1 MCAVAPT
8 RQPLHAPGRAS
19 HVPARRP
26 GYPLR
31 LSTSLSF
38 SYYRLRRHCCATGT
52 IIDDRTLSRL
62 RSSADCE
69 ARDEALR
76 SESQAGALTRLIRS
90 RSAAVV
96 SGDARGCPLNGRG
109 PREVKADAGLEVDEE
124 QGCGLV
130 RRQIAEAV
138 EHVVAGVIR
147 PPQLA
152 ALDAYKAWC
161 AAAMGRIG
169 AVGRV
174 HGAEEE
180 GIGTGDERGVFGNE
194 VVVTFDVPGDCAFD
208 VFEVASLNVLGT
220 VAECLLN
227 SQLESVGAR
236 ACEGAVHPNPAP
248 GGEFD
253 GKHANGLTWREALQW
268 ITATRRSAR
277 KRLMPPLRSGV
288 ASMAVPSRS
297 AWAATPARR
306 WTASSPSWKPL
317 SAITPR
323 PIPPCRRPGGRAAP
337 PPLRIHRST
346 TCATR
351 SADRVQRPPEVPPG
365 RP

>member
-1 MCAVAPT
+1 M
-8 RQPLHAPGRAS
+8 L
-19 HVPARRP
+19 
-26 GYPLR
+26 
-31 LSTSLSF
+31 
-38 SYYRLRRHCCATGT
+38 
-52 IIDDRTLSRL
+52 
-62 RSSADCE
+62 
-69 ARDEALR
+69 
-76 SESQAGALTRLIRS
+76 
-90 RSAAVV
+90 
-96 SGDARGCPLNGRG
+96 
-109 PREVKADAGLEVDEE
+109 
-124 QGCGLV
+124 
-130 RRQIAEAV
+130 
-138 EHVVAGVIR
+138 AGVIR

-174 HGAEEE
+174 HGAQEE

-268 ITATRRSAR
+268 ITATRRGVDTQRAITRVEESCRREERRYPQPAVSVAR
-277 KRLMPPLRSGV
+277 SDDREVAVSQEATDASIEVGRGQHGGTQPLRLGRYAGTTLDGEFALMETFVSHHATSNTALPATRRSSS
-288 ASMAVPSRS
+288 AS
-297 AWAATPARR
+297 AASDTSFHDVRNPICGS
-306 WTASSPSWKPL
+306 SSP
-317 SAITPR
+317 
-323 PIPPCRRPGGRAAP
+323 AA
-337 PPLRIHRST
+337 RSS
-346 TCATR
+346 TR
-351 SADRVQRPPEVPPG
+351 
-365 RP
+365 